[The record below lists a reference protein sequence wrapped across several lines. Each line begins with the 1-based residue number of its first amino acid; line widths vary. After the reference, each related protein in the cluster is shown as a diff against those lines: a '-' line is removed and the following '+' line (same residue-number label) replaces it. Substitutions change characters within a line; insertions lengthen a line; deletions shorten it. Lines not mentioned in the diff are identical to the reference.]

1 MRRFRLV
8 VGLAQRLAQPNLARL
23 EHSLNQLDWSGLLQ
37 RRLALEFGLADQ
49 QWWFVMVRLVE
60 CLGST
65 RY

>member
-23 EHSLNQLDWSGLLQ
+23 EHSLNQLDWSDLFQ
-37 RRLALEFGLADQ
+37 PQLALEFGLADQ
-49 QWWFVMVRLVE
+49 QSWFVMRRLVE
-60 CLGST
+60 YSGST